1 VCGLSDKKSIIKII
15 ITEKETERM
24 SDMTVQQLIDR
35 MPRALIPEKVVGV
48 NAVIQYNLSGEEG
61 GEWIISIKDG
71 LCTVQQGTAPSAN
84 MTLTADAQDY
94 KDVITGKLNPM
105 TAFMTGK
112 LRLAGDLNLAMKLTS
127 FFKM

>member
-1 VCGLSDKKSIIKII
+1 MADV
-15 ITEKETERM
+15 
-24 SDMTVQQLIDR
+24 TVQELINR
-35 MPRALIPEKVVGV
+35 MPRALIPEKVNGV
-48 NAVIQYNLSGEEG
+48 NAVIQYHLSGVEG
-61 GEWIISIKDG
+61 GEWIVSIKEG
-71 LCTVQQGTAPSAN
+71 QCTVQQGTAPSPN